1 VKNTVLR
8 LEFVVPKANEKV
20 AFGARSYL
28 LILARMR
35 RLFGKS
41 SRRIQ
46 DYGLFQTFR
55 GAISM
60 GCRKTVSNYL
70 P

>member
-1 VKNTVLR
+1 MGD
-8 LEFVVPKANEKV
+8 FIVPKANEKV

-35 RLFGKS
+35 RLIEES

-46 DYGLFQTFR
+46 VNID
-55 GAISM
+55 
-60 GCRKTVSNYL
+60 
-70 P
+70 